1 MNVMTHYFYHRS
13 HFKESNIDCEEAG
26 GTAGN
31 LCKTERHVRHQ
42 VTEYVLCKY
51 THILAWATQDA

>member
-1 MNVMTHYFYHRS
+1 MTRPFYHRS
-13 HFKESNIDCEEAG
+13 HFKRSNIDCEEAG

-42 VTEYVLCKY
+42 VIEYVPCKY
-51 THILAWATQDA
+51 THILAWATQNA